1 MAQPAEPTDM
11 VTDFDWVDSSVVHD
25 IDKKFV
31 TTFSQPQGSR
41 LELQRL
47 WQRGVHHSDTSAVS
61 ELWSMDI
68 SNTAELYESSVST
81 TQRM

>member
-1 MAQPAEPTDM
+1 M

-25 IDKKFV
+25 IDKTFV
-31 TTFSQPQGSR
+31 TTFSRPQDSR

-47 WQRGVHHSDTSAVS
+47 GKCGAHHSDTSAVS

-68 SNTAELYESSVST
+68 SNTAELYESSVSP